1 MILFILTFFPLSA
14 LGRRQRRSTWKAVL
28 RAEAAALAIAFGGLC
43 YIADN
48 NRVELPEAGT
58 NHPD

>member
-1 MILFILTFFPLSA
+1 M
-14 LGRRQRRSTWKAVL
+14 WKAVL